1 MRITVSDTL
10 PEEAKAIREAVFM
23 EEQGFQNE
31 FDETDGIARHL
42 LLWADGNAVGVC
54 RIFPGEADG
63 EWIFGRL
70 AVLPDFRGRG
80 FGSELLTAAEALA
93 GQEGGTF
100 LCLHAQCR
108 ATGFY
113 ARLGYA
119 EYGEIELDEGCP
131 HIWMRKRLEA

>member
-1 MRITVSDTL
+1 MHITVSETL
-10 PEEAKAIREAVFM
+10 PAEAKVIREAVFM

-42 LLWADGNAVGVC
+42 LLWEEGNAVGVC
-54 RIFPGEADG
+54 RIFPGEAAG

-93 GQEGGTF
+93 GQEGGVF

-113 ARLGYA
+113 ARLGYT

-131 HIWMRKRLEA
+131 HIWMRKRLKA